1 MPTIKELR
9 VRIRSLKNT
18 SKITSAMKMVS
29 AAKLRKAQDAH
40 SRTAPYFQKLQEMIE
55 RVSSSLEELNHP
67 LLEDRGEGKTRYCL
81 IASDR
86 GLCGSF
92 NNGLFKYFQ
101 RVNKGSDY
109 EVVALGRRSK
119 DFSARYHIPRTP
131 GSESMSNLP
140 NLANASEIAETFMAD
155 FLEHKINKVVL
166 VYNRFNSVIS
176 QTPVSIP
183 LLPVA
188 NTSASPEKNIE
199 GARLNYIF
207 EPDGQQLIDT
217 LLPKLVEMQVFRAL
231 LENAAGEHGARMTA
245 MDSATKNT
253 KDLISSL
260 TLTMNRARQAAITK
274 ELIEIVSGAESL
286 HG

>member
-9 VRIRSLKNT
+9 GRIRSLKNT

-40 SRTAPYFQKLQEMIE
+40 NRTAPYFQKLQEMIE
-55 RVSSSLEELNHP
+55 RVSASLEELNHP
-67 LLEDRGEGKTRYCL
+67 LLENRGEGKTRYGL
-81 IASDR
+81 ISSDR

-101 RVNKGSDY
+101 REKKAVDY
-109 EVVALGRRSK
+109 EVIALGRRAK
-119 DFSARYHIPRTP
+119 DFTARNQIPRVS
-131 GSESMSNLP
+131 GSELMANLP
-140 NLANASEIAETFMAD
+140 TLANAAEIAENLMSD
-155 FLEHKINKVVL
+155 FLSGKVDKVVL

-176 QTPVSIP
+176 QTPMTVP
-183 LLPVA
+183 LLPVS
-188 NTSASPEKNIE
+188 NNSPVDKTAE
-199 GARLNYIF
+199 GTRLNYIF

-217 LLPKLVEMQVFRAL
+217 LLPKMVVMQVFRAL

-253 KDLISSL
+253 KDLIGSL